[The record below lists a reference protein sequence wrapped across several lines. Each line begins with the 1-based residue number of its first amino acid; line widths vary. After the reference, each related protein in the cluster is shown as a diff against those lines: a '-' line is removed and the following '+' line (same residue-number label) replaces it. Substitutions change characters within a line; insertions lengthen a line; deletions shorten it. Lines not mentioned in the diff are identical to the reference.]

1 MNRRREVESPGLI
14 PRRPPWRLARAG
26 GIALHRVGLG
36 QAVTRGRLLLDR
48 VLLVSVYRAGTLQL
62 CARTVGERE
71 YVREIQA
78 GRDSYLLELIRESL
92 RPGDEAADVG
102 ANIGAVTVAAA
113 RAVGPTG
120 HIHAFEPDPQTYA
133 VLRQTVHASG
143 ASEWVTLHR
152 LALAGTVGRR
162 TLYRWNR
169 DESQNSLVRNPVGG
183 GSIDIEAASFDDVLL
198 DRNVTL
204 VKIDVEGAEP
214 EVLAGM
220 SRWLA
225 ASPVGVRLI
234 VESDPTALAAAG
246 ASVNELL
253 ARLKVSGF
261 TPLLIDEH
269 RRTLSPVHLE
279 TLRTRDANLYREKIN
294 PGSRQIQSPP
304 AGRDA
309 ASGLPTAHASSLNR

>member
-48 VLLVSVYRAGTLQL
+48 VLPVSVYRAGTLQL

-78 GRDSYLLELIRESL
+78 GRDSYLL
-92 RPGDEAADVG
+92 A
-102 ANIGAVTVAAA
+102 
-113 RAVGPTG
+113 
-120 HIHAFEPDPQTYA
+120 
-133 VLRQTVHASG
+133 
-143 ASEWVTLHR
+143 
-152 LALAGTVGRR
+152 
-162 TLYRWNR
+162 
-169 DESQNSLVRNPVGG
+169 
-183 GSIDIEAASFDDVLL
+183 
-198 DRNVTL
+198 L